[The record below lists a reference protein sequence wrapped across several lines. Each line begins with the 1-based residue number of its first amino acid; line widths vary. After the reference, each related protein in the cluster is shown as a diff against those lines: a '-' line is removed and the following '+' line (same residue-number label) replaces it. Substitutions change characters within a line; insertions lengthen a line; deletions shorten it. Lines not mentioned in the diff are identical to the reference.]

1 MQQANIESIYNA
13 IVLLPDVERE
23 NLYNRMRKDF
33 YQNSEIIAYTANGI
47 GLTMEQYRKRVQVGI
62 EQCLKGEKI
71 ELKDLT
77 TELGYN
83 YADL

>member
-1 MQQANIESIYNA
+1 
-13 IVLLPDVERE
+13 
-23 NLYNRMRKDF
+23 MRKDF

-47 GLTMEQYRKRVQVGI
+47 GLTIEQYRKRVRTGI
-62 EQCLKGEKI
+62 EQCLKGESI